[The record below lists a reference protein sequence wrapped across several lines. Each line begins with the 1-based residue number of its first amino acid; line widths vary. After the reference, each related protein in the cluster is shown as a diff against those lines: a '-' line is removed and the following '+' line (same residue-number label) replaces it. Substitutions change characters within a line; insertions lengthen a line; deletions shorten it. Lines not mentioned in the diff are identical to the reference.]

1 MLWTC
6 NTNNIIYIYI
16 YIFQFLYYYTIVI
29 TSLPNQHKK
38 YYIYICLR
46 FDISYLP
53 WESYD
58 MKNTF
63 ERQIPI
69 FFIFFKEEY
78 FSIFNCTILVNF
90 LFVLI

>member
-6 NTNNIIYIYI
+6 NTNNIIYI

-69 FFIFFKEEY
+69 FLIFLKKNISLY
-78 FSIFNCTILVNF
+78 LIA
-90 LFVLI
+90 LF

>member
-6 NTNNIIYIYI
+6 NTNNIIYI

-63 ERQIPI
+63 ERQIPN
-69 FFIFFKEEY
+69 FFF
-78 FSIFNCTILVNF
+78 
-90 LFVLI
+90 

>member
-6 NTNNIIYIYI
+6 NTNNIIYIYIYI

-69 FFIFFKEEY
+69 FLIFLKKNISLY
-78 FSIFNCTILVNF
+78 LIA
-90 LFVLI
+90 LF